1 LYQGGTQQG
10 TTASTTAIFSGL
22 VCNTNYTLAL
32 DAYDAAGNH
41 STKVTLMVS
50 TTSCPDTT
58 PPTAPT
64 SLTASNVTASSL
76 TLGWSPSSDNTGV
89 TGYDVYKGGTVVA
102 NVPATSSAQSGLAC
116 GTSYNFG
123 VVARDAAG
131 NSSAMASLSPSTAS
145 CPAPTWT
152 SSIADGAAV
161 LAGTTWT
168 ATVAPL
174 PDSVEFW
181 DTPSGGA
188 SNKLATDTSAPYSV
202 ALNLPAGTYVLGVC
216 AWYGTSRTCFDDR
229 KTMTITSASPSTPS
243 TSSYYYNLDFSQLA
257 EPPWTSI
264 QTHAQPGYYEPST
277 PVQQSSDGRVALVG
291 APDGVGKALRFE
303 LDNGDTWPLDTSVD
317 RSQLAMSTQA
327 TWNKSALQVGDV
339 RWFDYEIYMPTAF
352 DFPRTNW
359 FTLIGI
365 HPGGNSWGACDLGFD
380 GVGSNSVWMTWKV
393 AGGSTTGSTANLKYI
408 PLWQLTNADGS
419 KYSPSYNR
427 RIHLVVGARFAPD
440 NTGWLEIWVDGKN
453 VFPRTNRPTM
463 WAGDTSSYL
472 KIGPYKSE
480 SSPFPSGKS
489 VIYFTR
495 VAIGT
500 AQPSTS

>member
-1 LYQGGTQQG
+1 
-10 TTASTTAIFSGL
+10 
-22 VCNTNYTLAL
+22 
-32 DAYDAAGNH
+32 
-41 STKVTLMVS
+41 
-50 TTSCPDTT
+50 
-58 PPTAPT
+58 
-64 SLTASNVTASSL
+64 
-76 TLGWSPSSDNTGV
+76 
-89 TGYDVYKGGTVVA
+89 
-102 NVPATSSAQSGLAC
+102 
-116 GTSYNFG
+116 
-123 VVARDAAG
+123 
-131 NSSAMASLSPSTAS
+131 
-145 CPAPTWT
+145 
-152 SSIADGAAV
+152 
-161 LAGTTWT
+161 
-168 ATVAPL
+168 
-174 PDSVEFW
+174 
-181 DTPSGGA
+181 
-188 SNKLATDTSAPYSV
+188 
-202 ALNLPAGTYVLGVC
+202 
-216 AWYGTSRTCFDDR
+216 
-229 KTMTITSASPSTPS
+229 MTITSASPSTPS